1 MFTFSSKGA
10 LSSAVKAMVVASV
23 MVVALPGTADAAIC
37 GSYAQVKDL
46 LSNRYKESPKSV
58 GMVADQGVVQ
68 LFTSDGGT
76 WSIILTSTQGRS
88 CVIAAGH
95 TWQDIKQVMVG
106 APA

>member
-1 MFTFSSKGA
+1 MLSA
-10 LSSAVKAMVVASV
+10 LSSGAE
-23 MVVALPGTADAAIC
+23 AAIC

-46 LSNRYKESPKSV
+46 LSDRYKESPKSV
-58 GMVADQGVVQ
+58 GMVADKGVVQ

-95 TWQDIKQVMVG
+95 TWQEIKQVLAG